1 MIGENQVTQASRE
14 LQNLAHRAL
23 KLDQLKKEITEQAEA
38 AKAAFIKKA
47 REEDL
52 FDTSTKAIGDVRTV
66 FTPNRYFDQETAL
79 SLVSEEAIKESTV
92 EVVDTKLLKQ
102 HMTPIEV
109 EKCMMPYD
117 VPLKI
122 TFKVNDVDE

>member
-1 MIGENQVTQASRE
+1 MTQASRE

-52 FDTSTKAIGDVRTV
+52 FDQSTKAIGDVRTV
-66 FTPNRYFDQETAL
+66 FTPNRYFDLETAI
-79 SLVSEEAIKESTV
+79 SLVDEEAIKESTV
-92 EVVDTKLLKQ
+92 EIVDTKLLKQ
-102 HMTPIEV
+102 HMTPIQV
-109 EKCMMPYD
+109 EKAMKEYEI
-117 VPLKI
+117 PLKV
-122 TFKVNDVDE
+122 TLKVNDAQDD

>member
-1 MIGENQVTQASRE
+1 MTQASRE

-52 FDTSTKAIGDVRTV
+52 FDQSTKAIGDVRTV
-66 FTPNRYFDQETAL
+66 FTPNRYFDLETAL
-79 SLVSEEAIKESTV
+79 SLVDEEDIEESKVTI
-92 EVVDTKLLKQ
+92 VDPRLLKQ
-102 HMTPIEV
+102 HMTPIQL
-109 EKCMMPYD
+109 EKAMKTYD
-117 VPLKI
+117 VPLKV
-122 TFKVNDVDE
+122 TLKVNDMDEE

>member
-1 MIGENQVTQASRE
+1 MAQASRE
-14 LQNLAHRAL
+14 LEALAHRAL

-52 FDTSTKAIGDVRTV
+52 FDPSTKAIGDVRTV
-66 FTPNRYFDQETAL
+66 FTPNRYFDLETAI
-79 SLVSEEAIKESTV
+79 SLVSEEDLKDSTV
-92 EVVDTKLLKQ
+92 EVVDAKLLKQ

-109 EKCMMPYD
+109 EKSMKEFE
-117 VPLKI
+117 VPLKVS
-122 TFKVNDVDE
+122 FKVNDMDTEA